1 MEQAAATLGMTPT
14 QLVRA
19 FSVWG
24 ATHLNETRRVIPE
37 VTTERQRQIKTLT
50 LQILVDPTD
59 LSMRKSSQRE
69 IWIAT
74 ETIDPILA
82 RLKQAIVTLVE
93 KGEDTD
99 DLVPGAKQWYRH
111 HAIHIKSVQYDA
123 LKIPVPH
130 DFADVV
136 PGAVRLCLFADGDV
150 DIPLGPRQQK
160 ELLPG
165 ARVDSLL
172 FARGNGKKRRMLI
185 SQDAPKPSGHSRAQG
200 SPKTLP
206 LPRD

>member
-1 MEQAAATLGMTPT
+1 MDQAAATLGMTPT

-24 ATHLNETRRVIPE
+24 ATHLNETCRVIPE
-37 VTTERQRQIKTLT
+37 VTTERQRQIKTLK
-50 LQILVDPTD
+50 LQILMDPAD
-59 LSMRKSSQRE
+59 LSMRKASQRE

-74 ETIDPILA
+74 EIIDPILA
-82 RLKQAIVTLVE
+82 RLKRAIVALIE

-111 HAIHIKSVQYDA
+111 HGIHIKAVQYDA

-130 DFADVV
+130 DFADVI
-136 PGAVRLCLFADGDV
+136 PGAVRLCLFTDGDI

-165 ARVDSLL
+165 VRVDSLL
-172 FARGNGKKRRMLI
+172 FTRGNGKKRRMLI
-185 SQDAPKPSGHSRAQG
+185 SQERPKPSGTPRRQG
-200 SPKTLP
+200 SPKTLAC
-206 LPRD
+206 D